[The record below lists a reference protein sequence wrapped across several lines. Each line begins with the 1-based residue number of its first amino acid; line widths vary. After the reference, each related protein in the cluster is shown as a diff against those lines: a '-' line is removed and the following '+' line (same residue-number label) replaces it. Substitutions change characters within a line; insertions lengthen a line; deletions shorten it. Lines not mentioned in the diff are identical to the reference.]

1 MTVQWCSVHEMM
13 NITFAYIPSFS
24 IALVYYWSP
33 GRPAVFYEEKKML
46 FFIPKF
52 HLQPKTIFKGIINV
66 NSKTA
71 ILEKVG
77 TTIYS
82 EINHVSSVNI

>member
-1 MTVQWCSVHEMM
+1 MMTVQWCNVHEMM
-13 NITFAYIPSFS
+13 NIIFAYIPSFS

-33 GRPAVFYEEKKML
+33 VRPAVFYFKKIA
-46 FFIPKF
+46 FFPKF